1 MNVNQLNIRT
11 TALLFFDMLNV
22 YYHGAPEETKRRM
35 KPVVENAVRLMNAA
49 RQNDMLIYYAM
60 ANHRPDGESRSLIV
74 TDTDMRLRPW
84 PNDDCNPTVHGA
96 TEGSWEQKVI
106 EEIAPQ
112 PGDYIILKYRWST
125 FHQTYFDL
133 ALRSRGIDTIIVS
146 GGAVDVGVAST
157 VYAARDHD
165 YNVIVVR
172 DACSNS
178 HEDSMAAFMNTV
190 FPRMA
195 RVRTT
200 DQVLEMIQKP
210 ATLPEGS

>member
-1 MNVNQLNIRT
+1 MNISHIDLQK

-22 YYHGAPEETKRRM
+22 YYHGAPEETKQRM
-35 KPVVENAVRLMNAA
+35 KPVVDNAVRLRDGA
-49 RQNDMLIYYAM
+49 RRAKIPIFYAM
-60 ANHRPDGESRSLIV
+60 ANHRPDGNIRSMIL
-74 TDTDMRLRPW
+74 TDTDMRLQPW
-84 PNDDCNPTVHGA
+84 PADACNPTIHGA

-106 EEIAPQ
+106 DEIKPEPQ
-112 PGDYIILKYRWST
+112 DYVIPKYRWST

-157 VYAARDHD
+157 VYAARDLD

-178 HEDSMAAFMNTV
+178 HEDSMAAFMNKI

-200 DQVLEMIQKP
+200 DQVLELLRNVGQ
-210 ATLPEGS
+210 

>member
-1 MNVNQLNIRT
+1 MNVNELNVRRT
-11 TALLFFDMLNV
+11 GLLFFDMFNV
-22 YYHGAPEETKRRM
+22 YYHGAAEETKKRM
-35 KPVVENAVRLMNAA
+35 KPVVDNAVRLMNAA
-49 RQNDMLIYYAM
+49 RRRKMPIFYAM
-60 ANHRPDGESRSLIV
+60 ANHRSDGESRSTIV

-84 PNDDCNPTVHGA
+84 PNGVSNPSVHGA

-112 PGDYIILKYRWST
+112 PQDYIIPKFRWST
-125 FHQTYFDL
+125 FHGTYFDL
-133 ALRSRGIDTIIVS
+133 ALRSRAVDTLIIS

-157 VYAARDHD
+157 VYSARDHD
-165 YNVIVVR
+165 YNIIVVR

-200 DQVLEMIQKP
+200 DQVLEMIDKG
-210 ATLPEGS
+210 AK

>member
-1 MNVNQLNIRT
+1 MNVNEINIKT
-11 TALLFFDMLNV
+11 TALLFFDMLNI
-22 YYHGAPEETKRRM
+22 YYHGAPDETKRRM
-35 KPVVENAVRLMNAA
+35 KPVVDNAVRLMHAA
-49 RQNDMLIYYAM
+49 RRNKMPIFYAM
-60 ANHRPDGESRSLIV
+60 ANHRPDGESRSTIV

-84 PNDDCNPTVHGA
+84 PDDDCKPTVHGA

-112 PGDYIILKYRWST
+112 PQDYIIPKFRWST
-125 FHQTYFDL
+125 FHGTYFDL
-133 ALRSRGIDTIIVS
+133 ALRSRNIDTLIIS

-157 VYAARDHD
+157 LYSARDHD
-165 YNVIVVR
+165 YNTIVVR

-178 HEDSMAAFMNTV
+178 HQDSMAAFMNTV

-200 DQVLEMIQKP
+200 DQVLAMIEK
-210 ATLPEGS
+210 AAI

>member
-1 MNVNQLNIRT
+1 MNVNQLDIRKT
-11 TALLFFDMLNV
+11 SLLFFDMLNV
-22 YYHGAPEETKRRM
+22 YYHGASEETKKRM
-35 KPVVENAVRLMNAA
+35 KPVVDNAVRLLNAA
-49 RQNDMLIYYAM
+49 RQNKILIAYAM

-112 PGDYIILKYRWST
+112 PEDYVIPKYRWST

-157 VYAARDHD
+157 VYSARDHD
-165 YNVIVVR
+165 YNIIVVR

-178 HEDSMAAFMNTV
+178 HEDSMDALMNTV
-190 FPRMA
+190 FPRMT

-200 DQVLEMIQKP
+200 DQVLEMIKKP
-210 ATLPEGS
+210 GTQ

>member
-1 MNVNQLNIRT
+1 MNIHHLDNKK

-22 YYHGAPEETKRRM
+22 YFPDEKRQAL
-35 KPVVENAVRLMNAA
+35 KSVVDNAVRLKNAA
-49 RQNDMLIYYAM
+49 REHGILIYYAM
-60 ANHRPDGESRSLIV
+60 ANHRPDGESRYMAI

-96 TEGSWEQKVI
+96 IEGSWEQKVI
-106 EEIAPQ
+106 DEIAPQ
-112 PGDYIILKYRWST
+112 PQDYIIPKYRWST

-133 ALRSRGIDTIIVS
+133 ALRSRGIDTIIIS

-157 VYAARDHD
+157 VYSARDHD
-165 YNVIVVR
+165 YNLIIVR

-178 HEDSMAAFMNTV
+178 HEDYLKAFMNTV

-200 DQVLEMIQKP
+200 DQILEMISK
-210 ATLPEGS
+210 GGK

>member
-1 MNVNQLNIRT
+1 MNVNHFDVSKSC
-11 TALLFFDMLNV
+11 LLFFDMLNV
-22 YYHGAPEETKRRM
+22 YYRGASVETQERM
-35 KPVVENAVRLMNAA
+35 KPVVANAVRLMDAA
-49 RQNDMLIYYAM
+49 RKASMPIFYAM
-60 ANHRPDGESRSLIV
+60 ANHRPDGKSRSMIV

-84 PNDDCNPTVHGA
+84 PGGECNPTVHGA
-96 TEGSWEQKVI
+96 VEGSWEQGVI
-106 EEIAPQ
+106 EEIAPR
-112 PGDYIILKYRWST
+112 PEDYVIPKYRWST

-133 ALRSRGIDTIIVS
+133 ALRSHAIDTIIIS

-157 VYAARDHD
+157 VYSARDHD

-172 DACSNS
+172 DACGNS

-200 DQVLEMIQKP
+200 DQVLTMLRAGGK
-210 ATLPEGS
+210 

>member
-1 MNVNQLNIRT
+1 MNVNELNVRKT
-11 TALLFFDMLNV
+11 GLLFFDMLNV
-22 YYHGAPEETKRRM
+22 YYHGAPDETKKKM
-35 KPVVENAVRLMNAA
+35 KPVVDNAVRLMNAA
-49 RQNDMLIYYAM
+49 RANGMVIFYAM
-60 ANHRPDGESRSLIV
+60 ANHRKDGESRSLIV

-84 PNDDCNPTVHGA
+84 PGDDCKPSVHGA
-96 TEGSWEQKVI
+96 TENSWEQKVI
-106 EEIAPQ
+106 GEIAPR
-112 PGDYIILKYRWST
+112 PEDYVIPKYRWST

-133 ALRSRGIDTIIVS
+133 ALRSRGIDTLVIS

-157 VYAARDHD
+157 VYSARDHD

-178 HEDSMAAFMNTV
+178 HDDSMAAFMNTV

-200 DQVLEMIQKP
+200 DQVLEMITRGAK
-210 ATLPEGS
+210 